1 MNLKKSGMQHKET
14 INGKQKE
21 VNKREI
27 FRENTEHLQRT
38 MVSIIVM
45 GIEDHE
51 ISENKS
57 NNYDSWY
64 FKLEFYSQQKYLLR
78 TRVKQTQ
85 AQRNKIWKFTSRP
98 LFKQKE
104 NGYRKPEIQEGM
116 IKRLVSG
123 YNLKMA

>member
-14 INGKQKE
+14 ISGKQKE

-64 FKLEFYSQQKYLLR
+64 FKLEFYS
-78 TRVKQTQ
+78 
-85 AQRNKIWKFTSRP
+85 
-98 LFKQKE
+98 
-104 NGYRKPEIQEGM
+104 
-116 IKRLVSG
+116 
-123 YNLKMA
+123 